1 MRRRCAGPN
10 SLGVLMINAREMPPT
25 KKARRYR
32 KFLGILWIASISGIT
47 LTLSRLADNLMDAGL
62 HPSLLDWK
70 ASAVNGLVL
79 ATWSVIC
86 WLSYRG
92 SRRNVAPP
100 EWAIGIAGAL
110 GGAAMLL
117 DRLG

>member
-1 MRRRCAGPN
+1 MMA
-10 SLGVLMINAREMPPT
+10 AREMPRT
-25 KKARRYR
+25 EKARRYR

-47 LTLSRLADNLMDAGL
+47 LALSDLANNLMDAGL
-62 HPSLLDWK
+62 YPSLLDWK
-70 ASAVNGLVL
+70 PTVLNGLVL

-100 EWAIGIAGAL
+100 EWGIGIAGVL
-110 GGAAMLL
+110 GLAAMLL
-117 DRLG
+117 YRFG